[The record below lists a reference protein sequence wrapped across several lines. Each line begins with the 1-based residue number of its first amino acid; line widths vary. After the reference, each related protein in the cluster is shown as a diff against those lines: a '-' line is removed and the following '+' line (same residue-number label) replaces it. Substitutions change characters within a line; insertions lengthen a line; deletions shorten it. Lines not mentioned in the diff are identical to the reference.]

1 MQSGNIMKSHFFTNN
16 TLASSRLKLRLR
28 AECAEPHDQRHISQ
42 LAASFLPPCEKL
54 NPDLH
59 THTQNTAPAS
69 ETDAFHRDLQR
80 QEHHP
85 ANTESRSSV
94 DEEHTAQDKK
104 KIAAFGDATER
115 GWMSWYVEQHLV
127 GVVVGVGAGGGV
139 GSGAGAGE
147 DLEAAVLG

>member
-1 MQSGNIMKSHFFTNN
+1 MQSCNIMKSHFFTNN

-59 THTQNTAPAS
+59 TRTQNTAPAS

-85 ANTESRSSV
+85 ANTEGRSSV
-94 DEEHTAQDKK
+94 EEEHTAQDKK
-104 KIAAFGDATER
+104 K
-115 GWMSWYVEQHLV
+115 SQHLATP
-127 GVVVGVGAGGGV
+127 GAGVDELVCGTAPRRRGRRRRSRRR
-139 GSGAGAGE
+139 GRIRRRRR
-147 DLEAAVLG
+147 